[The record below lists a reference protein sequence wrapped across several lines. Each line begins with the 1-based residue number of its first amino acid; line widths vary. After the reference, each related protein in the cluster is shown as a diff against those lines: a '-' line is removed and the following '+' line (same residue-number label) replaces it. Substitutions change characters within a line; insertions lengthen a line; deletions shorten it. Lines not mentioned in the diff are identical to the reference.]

1 MKQKRC
7 TKCAI
12 RKPLQEYYAY
22 SKARDGRMSQCKECI
37 KASERERYR
46 VNWSEIKLRRIQ
58 KRA

>member
-22 SKARDGRMSQCKECI
+22 SKARDGRMSQCKECN
-37 KASERERYR
+37 KADREGLPF
-46 VNWSEIKLRRIQ
+46 KM
-58 KRA
+58 